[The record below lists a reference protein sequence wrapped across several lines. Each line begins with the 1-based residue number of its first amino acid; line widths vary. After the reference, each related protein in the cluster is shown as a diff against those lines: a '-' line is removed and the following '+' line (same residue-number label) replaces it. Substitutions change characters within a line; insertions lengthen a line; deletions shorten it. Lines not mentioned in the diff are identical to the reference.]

1 MALTLSNSRR
11 TLQPSF
17 VMHIDGNLA
26 MSLPLAVAD
35 DIMMVV
41 VDVIEVDPQMVV
53 GHMVAVEAQ

>member
-1 MALTLSNSRR
+1 
-11 TLQPSF
+11 
-17 VMHIDGNLA
+17 MHIDGNLA

-53 GHMVAVEAQ
+53 GHMVTVEAQ